1 MAEYTLAELAER
13 LDCRLVGA
21 GATRIS
27 GVCALF
33 PGQSGHIGFLA
44 NPAYRR
50 LLERTEAA
58 AVVLTEADVSSSPV
72 PALVVTNPHLVFA
85 RLAELFVPP
94 RCIRPGIHPTAVV
107 DPAAKVHPGA
117 EIGPQCVV
125 EADVEIG
132 EAVVLGPHC
141 VIAERARIGSRS
153 WLVARVFI
161 GTGVQMGSRCVIHP
175 GAVIGADGF
184 GFARDGARWVKV
196 PQLGTVRIGDD
207 VEIGANTTVDRGALD
222 DTVMED
228 GVKLDNQIQI
238 GHNVCI
244 GAHTAIA
251 ACSGISGSTVIGRR
265 CMIGGGVGMSGHLK
279 IADDVVI
286 TGMSMVTHSLRSSGV
301 YSSGLPV
308 DDNRRWQRNVARFRH
323 LDTLA
328 VRVRHLERS
337 QAAPVDPEVAEEGP
351 DD

>member
-13 LDCRLVGA
+13 LDCRLVGK
-21 GATRIS
+21 GTIRIS

-33 PGQSGHIGFLA
+33 PGRPAHIGFLS

-50 LLERTEAA
+50 LLQGTQAA
-58 AVVLTEADVSSSPV
+58 AVVMTEVDEPLSPV
-72 PALVVTNPHLVFA
+72 PALITANPHLVFA

-94 RCIRPGIHPTAVV
+94 RCACPGIHPTAVV
-107 DPAAKVHPGA
+107 DVTAKVHPRAEIGPYCVVEAGA
-117 EIGPQCVV
+117 EIG
-125 EADVEIG
+125 D
-132 EAVVLGPHC
+132 AVILGPHC
-141 VIAERARIGSRS
+141 VVAEGVRIGEGS

-161 GTGVQMGSRCVIHP
+161 GAMVQLGCRCVIHP

-184 GFARDGARWVKV
+184 GFARDGGSWVKV
-196 PQLGTVRIGDD
+196 AQLGSVRIGDE
-207 VEIGANTTVDRGALD
+207 VEIGANTTVDRGALE
-222 DTVMED
+222 DTVIEE

-251 ACSGISGSTVIGRR
+251 ACTGISGSTVIGKR

-279 IADDVVI
+279 IADDVLI
-286 TGMSMVTHSLRSSGV
+286 TGMTMVTHSLHTSGI

-323 LDTLA
+323 LDALA
-328 VRVRHLERS
+328 KRVRHLERD
-337 QAAPVDPEVAEEGP
+337 QATGMSPVADEKGSDA
-351 DD
+351 